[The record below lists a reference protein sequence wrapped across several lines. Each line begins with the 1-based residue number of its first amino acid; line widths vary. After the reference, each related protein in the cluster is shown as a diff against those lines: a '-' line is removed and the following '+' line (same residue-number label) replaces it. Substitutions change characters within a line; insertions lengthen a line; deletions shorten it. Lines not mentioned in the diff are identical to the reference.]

1 MSKHQ
6 TQESKIQS
14 KIDNTRDA
22 MNASNGFKT
31 LTSSG
36 THGAGDS
43 FRRKK

>member
-1 MSKHQ
+1 MSKHK
-6 TQESKIQS
+6 TEEAKLQS

-31 LTSSG
+31 GISSG

-43 FRRKK
+43 FRNKK